1 MVTPHT
7 IVSPDLGEVLAC
19 ESGIITY
26 EPMLVGY
33 YSAIVGVP
41 SIFIFTQPEF
51 SVEPIQFKPNYC
63 YNFSSLTGKKLY
75 KINGYDASV
84 KIKMNFAGR
93 ELMKQF
99 LHALEGMLHVNNSFG
114 EFGLSQ
120 SLTLAFA
127 EAGDATRRMYKVF
140 LDINEISALFI
151 DERYCGYN
159 STEITLAL
167 ERIESLYG
175 SVQEVI
181 SGITLGA
188 GFAARG

>member
-1 MVTPHT
+1 MVTPHSVVT
-7 IVSPDLGEVLAC
+7 PDLGEVLAC
-19 ESGIITY
+19 ESGTITY
-26 EPMLVGY
+26 EPMLIGY
-33 YSAIVGVP
+33 YGALVGVP

-51 SVEPIQFKPNYC
+51 SAEPIQFKPNYC
-63 YNFSSLTGKKLY
+63 YNFSTLTGKKIY

-93 ELMKQF
+93 NLMKQF
-99 LHALEGMLHVNNSFG
+99 LQMLEGALHVNNSFG

-120 SLTLAFA
+120 NLTLAFA
-127 EAGDATRRMYKVF
+127 EAGDSTRRMYKVF
-140 LDINEISALFI
+140 LDISDINALFI
-151 DERYCGYN
+151 DDRYCGYN
-159 STEITLAL
+159 NVEITLAL

-175 SVQEVI
+175 SVHEVI